1 MASFVV
7 HDVSG
12 SEVGSY
18 ELDPA
23 EIAASIN
30 KQLLHDV
37 VVMYEANKRVGTVRT
52 KSRGEVIGSTK
63 KLYRQKGTGRARAGA
78 RRTPV
83 RRGGGHAFAKRP
95 RDFSY
100 RLPKKAVRLATR
112 MALRSKFDDSQVI
125 ILDGLN
131 IHGNQN
137 QAHRPDGEGFGAGGK
152 TGRLL
157 AIPEYDRELWLSARN
172 IVGLQVSPVF
182 DLNAYDLLRQHHLI
196 ITKDAL
202 DRYREGRP
210 AQAEPRKPLRGK
222 LRIKDRSIN
231 NAHL

>member
-7 HDVSG
+7 NDVSG
-12 SEVGSY
+12 AEVGSY
-18 ELDPA
+18 DFDPA
-23 EIAASIN
+23 ELAASIN

-63 KLYRQKGTGRARAGA
+63 KIFRQKGTGRARAGA
-78 RRTPV
+78 KRTPI

-112 MALRSKFDDSQVI
+112 MALRSKFDDSQVV

-131 IHGNQN
+131 ITEIKT
-137 QAHRPDGEGFGAGGK
+137 RPMADMVKALGLAGK
-152 TGRLL
+152 PVLL
-157 AIPEYDRELWLSARN
+157 AIPAYQRELWLSARN
-172 IVGLQVSPVF
+172 ICGLQVSPVF
-182 DLNAYDLLRQHHLI
+182 DLNAYDLLHQHHLI

-202 DRYREGRP
+202 DLYREGKP
-210 AQAEPRKPLRGK
+210 AAEPVP
-222 LRIKDRSIN
+222 
-231 NAHL
+231 A